1 MTPDVYLLEFAR
13 AVRDMQ
19 TKQKAYFQCRQK
31 GILYDAIEAEKRV
44 AKMVKEILGDD
55 KKKDKRQLE
64 IKFEDDAPKGKQ

>member
-1 MTPDVYLLEFAR
+1 MSTENYLLEFAR

-31 GILYDAIEAEKRV
+31 ELLYDAIEAEKRV
-44 AKMVKEILGDD
+44 AKRVVEILGDD

-64 IKFEDDAPKGKQ
+64 IKFEEK